1 MNAGLNTH
9 LRSMQVED
17 LPLVLAWRNH
27 ESVRRFM
34 YTQHEIS
41 AAEHKSWFDRASQD
55 PSRHLLIYE
64 QGGEPLGF
72 AHLSE
77 LSCGGIADWGF
88 YNAPSAPRGTG
99 SALGRLVLWHAF
111 ACAGLH
117 KVCGQALAYNQRS
130 IEFHRKMGFVQEGT
144 LRDQHFDGQAYH
156 DVVCFGLI
164 VDQWQPTP

>member
-1 MNAGLNTH
+1 
-9 LRSMQVED
+9 MQVED

-41 AAEHKSWFDRASQD
+41 AEEHSGWFDRASQD
-55 PSRHLLIYE
+55 PARHLLIYE

-72 AHLSE
+72 AHLNE

-88 YNAPSAPRGTG
+88 YNAPNAPRGTG

-111 ACAGLH
+111 DCAGLH